1 MAPARKARA
10 GRVGLLLAAG
20 ALALAA
26 AGRAVTAGLP
36 AWSAAEREQII
47 ALGPWP
53 PPPALDPSN
62 RVSGQPAAIAF
73 GEALFHSTRLSRV
86 PGLRCA
92 SCHEPWRR
100 FTDGRRTGL
109 GAQTG
114 DRNTP
119 SLLNVALQQWF
130 GWDGANDNLWA
141 QSIRPLL
148 DAREMRADAGFV
160 AAQLRTDQRLR
171 TMYVGS
177 FGREP
182 PADDTELMVDL
193 AKALAAYQETLVSE
207 RTPFDRFRDAL
218 AVGDPPAASAYPA
231 AAQRGLRLFIG
242 RAQCVACHAGP
253 AFSDGRFHASAIR
266 SQHAGGEPDTG
277 RAASLQRLALS
288 PFTLA
293 GRFNDG
299 TLRSTPEPAEEG
311 TFRTPPLRELAATA
325 PYMHDGSI
333 ATLCDALQPHAGPP
347 GPPAPPLSRD
357 ERRDLVAFLLSLNAR
372 GIPEHV
378 DAATFDCR

>member
-1 MAPARKARA
+1 MAAVRKACAGRA
-10 GRVGLLLAAG
+10 GPLLAAC
-20 ALALAA
+20 LLVLAA
-26 AGRAVTAGLP
+26 AGGAAAPGAP
-36 AWSAAEREQII
+36 AWTATERGQIL

-53 PPPALDPSN
+53 PPPALDESN

-92 SCHEPWRR
+92 SCHEPWRG

-109 GAQTG
+109 GAGAG

-119 SLLNVALQQWF
+119 SLLNVALQRWF
-130 GWDGANDNLWA
+130 GWDGANDTLWG

-148 DAREMRADAGFV
+148 DPREMRADAGFV
-160 AAQLRTDQRLR
+160 AAQLRADARLR
-171 TMYVGS
+171 GLYTGS

-218 AVGDPPAASAYPA
+218 AVGDAQAASAYPD
-231 AAQRGLRLFIG
+231 AAQRGLQLFIG

-253 AFSDGRFHASAIR
+253 AFSDGRFHASVIR

-277 RAASLQRLALS
+277 RPAGLQRLALS

-299 TLRSTPEPAEEG
+299 ASRSTPEPAEDG
-311 TFRTPPLRELAATA
+311 AFRTPPLRELAATA

-333 ATLCDALQPHAGPP
+333 AKLCDALRPHAGPYA
-347 GPPAPPLSRD
+347 PPAPPLSRD
-357 ERRDLVAFLLSLNAR
+357 ERRDLVAFLLSLSAR